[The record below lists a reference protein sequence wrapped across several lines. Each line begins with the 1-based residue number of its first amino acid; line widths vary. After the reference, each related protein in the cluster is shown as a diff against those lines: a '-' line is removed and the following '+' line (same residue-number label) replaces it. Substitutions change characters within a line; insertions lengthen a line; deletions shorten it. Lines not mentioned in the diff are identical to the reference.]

1 MKNLQKIKIENNEVG
16 KRIDAILASKI
27 DASRVTV
34 QRLIEEEKILV
45 NGKKTK
51 ASYKIQNADSIE
63 VEKEEDFE
71 EVMNR
76 VVNVFRR
83 IDDKSE
89 VSYKFALNA

>member
-1 MKNLQKIKIENNEVG
+1 MTRTYQVKYK
-16 KRIDAILASKI
+16 SK
-27 DASRVTV
+27 SKMLTTP
-34 QRLIEEEKILV
+34 EKV
-45 NGKKTK
+45 
-51 ASYKIQNADSIE
+51 
-63 VEKEEDFE
+63 E